1 MPCNWCSRWAYAW
14 SWHCEYR
21 GRAPDPASGGCF
33 YRDLEHPG
41 WYWYIVCQPSCG
53 ANATIARLQE
63 IEESVH
69 TELQEVEESVYEVF
83 ELQHTWLGVR
93 AYEPIVVVGTHLGI
107 PPASRTL

>member
-21 GRAPDPASGGCF
+21 GRAPDPTSGGCF

-63 IEESVH
+63 IEESAH
-69 TELQEVEESVYEVF
+69 TELQEIEESLYEVF
-83 ELQHTWLGVR
+83 ELQHTFTQVP
-93 AYEPIVVVGTHLGI
+93 AYERVVVVGTHLGI
-107 PPASRTL
+107 APASRTL

>member
-14 SWHCEYR
+14 SWHSEYR
-21 GRAPDPASGGCF
+21 GRGPDPTWRCF

-41 WYWYIVCQPSCG
+41 WYWYIVCQPSCR

-69 TELQEVEESVYEVF
+69 TELQEIVESLYEVF
-83 ELQHTWLGVR
+83 ELQHTFTRVP
-93 AYEPIVVVGTHLGI
+93 AYERVVVVGTHLGI
-107 PPASRTL
+107 APASRTL